1 MIDFVLNWLV
11 TLLLKS
17 KNGFLTLK
25 EILKGYKCN
34 TTSRRRYLS
43 ILLDL
48 FYFFSIFCNF
58 LSLLPSLQFENL
70 PFSPNEAGEGGGGGN
85 CIVWFCNKRK
95 KNLHQEW
102 NSATTYWFLSLR
114 SSTKWWAEIFFLLR
128 CLVFHIEA
136 NAKHQWLVTNRS
148 GPWEGETR
156 EALALFLLPA
166 LLCPEIFIERERRL
180 STRRAGDGER
190 IAMARKNWLKLKFY
204 LPFECH
210 SQVLVQ
216 LS

>member
-1 MIDFVLNWLV
+1 MILLNLNQNKRTSKWLV

-70 PFSPNEAGEGGGGGN
+70 PFSPNEAGEGGGGGE
-85 CIVWFCNKRK
+85 IVLYDFVTKEK
-95 KNLHQEW
+95 K
-102 NSATTYWFLSLR
+102 
-114 SSTKWWAEIFFLLR
+114 I
-128 CLVFHIEA
+128 
-136 NAKHQWLVTNRS
+136 
-148 GPWEGETR
+148 
-156 EALALFLLPA
+156 
-166 LLCPEIFIERERRL
+166 
-180 STRRAGDGER
+180 
-190 IAMARKNWLKLKFY
+190 
-204 LPFECH
+204 
-210 SQVLVQ
+210 
-216 LS
+216 